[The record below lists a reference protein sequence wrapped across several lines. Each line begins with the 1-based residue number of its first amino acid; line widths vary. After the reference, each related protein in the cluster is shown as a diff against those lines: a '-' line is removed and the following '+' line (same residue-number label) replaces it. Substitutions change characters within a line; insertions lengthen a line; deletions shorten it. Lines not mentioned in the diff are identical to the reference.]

1 MSGNSAYNF
10 VAMMLMLAEAGFF
23 CSVMELPGGGAFTE
37 RDVRRG
43 SHVGPPALGHFSGSI
58 LTDDYFFGFWQ
69 GHLANFH
76 KRGFMP
82 QDSDQAI
89 RNRNL
94 ELAKFS
100 SLIDANAAYQ
110 LATNRLA
117 AFGIDLHALE
127 GKYRR
132 NIIQW
137 KFYPEGKEGP
147 VIMLPVYHVEWL
159 GFILR
164 TQTNRERAVVSVDIY
179 GATREVVEFHVLDDS
194 LFLHPSIQI
203 KSLEKLMAI
212 SDAEFAGYDAL
223 QKSNLIVKS
232 AVYPNTGLLLP
243 KAIRAPQ
250 TTNTVNKSPQNEG
263 DPQLGPP
270 QRLKNTNGERQI
282 KRVPSKSSD

>member
-1 MSGNSAYNF
+1 MESSTAYNF

-23 CSVMELPGGGAFTE
+23 GSVMELPGGGAFTE

-43 SHVGPPALGHFSGSI
+43 SHVGPPVLGHISGSI
-58 LTDDYFFGFWQ
+58 LAGEHFFGFWQ

-94 ELAKFS
+94 ELAKFP
-100 SLIDANAAYQ
+100 SLIDTNGAYE

-117 AFGIDLHALE
+117 AYGIDIRALE
-127 GKYRR
+127 TKYRR
-132 NIIQW
+132 NIVQW
-137 KFYPEGKEGP
+137 KFYPEGREGP
-147 VIMLPVYHVEWL
+147 ILLLPVYRVEWL

-164 TQTNRERAVVSVDIY
+164 TQTNRERAVVSVDIF

-194 LFLHPSIQI
+194 LFLRPPIQI
-203 KSLEKLMAI
+203 KNLEKLMAI
-212 SDAEFAGYDAL
+212 SDAEFAGYDAI

-243 KAIRAPQ
+243 KAIRAPP

-263 DPQLGPP
+263 APQLGPP
-270 QRLKNTNGERQI
+270 QRLKNNNSERQI
-282 KRVPSKSSD
+282 KRAPSKSSD